1 MNQADAQVT
10 KVGTVPTKFSGR
22 VVVVIGAGRGI
33 GAAIAHRF
41 ANNGAAVI
49 VGDRDFD
56 LAQSVVRQIDRPAY
70 TLAFECDIGT
80 PGGAQTIVD
89 FTLERFGR
97 LDVIVQNAAIY
108 PWTLIA
114 DIAVEEWDRVLGVNL
129 RSAFLTA
136 RAALEPMK
144 RQGAGRIIYTSSIT
158 GPRVSSPGH
167 AHYASSKA
175 GITGFIKSAAIEF
188 APFGI
193 TVNAVE
199 PGNIVTEGL
208 LAGRTPEF
216 IEGMRASVPL
226 GRLGTPEDVAGSV
239 AFLASDDANYITG
252 TSIVVDG
259 GQTLPE
265 SRDI

>member
-1 MNQADAQVT
+1 MNQADVQGAGA
-10 KVGTVPTKFSGR
+10 GTPSTRFSGR
-22 VVVVIGAGRGI
+22 VIVVIGAGRGI
-33 GAAIAHRF
+33 GAAIARRF
-41 ANNGAAVI
+41 AREDATVV
-49 VGDRDFD
+49 VGDRDLD
-56 LAQSVVRQIDRPAY
+56 LAQDVVRQMNRPAKSI
-70 TLAFECDIGT
+70 ASACDIGT
-80 PGGAQTIVD
+80 PLGAQSIVGA
-89 FTLERFGR
+89 TLERFGR

-108 PWTLIA
+108 PWNLIG
-114 DIAVEEWDRVLGVNL
+114 DISIEEWDDVLGVNL

-144 RQGAGRIIYTSSIT
+144 QQGGGKIIYTSSIT
-158 GPRVSSPGH
+158 GPRVTSPGH

-175 GITGFIKSAAIEF
+175 GIGGFIKSAAIEF

-193 TVNAVE
+193 TVNGVE

-239 AFLASDDANYITG
+239 AFLASNDANYITG
-252 TSIVVDG
+252 TTIIIDG

-265 SRDI
+265 SKS